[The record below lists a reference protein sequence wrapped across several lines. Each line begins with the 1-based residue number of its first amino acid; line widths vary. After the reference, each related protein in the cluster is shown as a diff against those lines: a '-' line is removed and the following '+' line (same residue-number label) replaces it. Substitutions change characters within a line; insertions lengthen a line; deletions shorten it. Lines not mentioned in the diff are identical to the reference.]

1 MPAESQERGLILAST
16 SPYRR
21 QLLERLGVPFRVVAP
36 GTDEAPLP
44 GEDPETLV
52 ARLAR
57 QKALAVAQHN
67 RGAIVIGSDQVAVH
81 RGQVVGKPGTT
92 GRAVRQLA
100 AFSGERVTFL
110 SAIAVHRLE
119 DGFCFE
125 ATVGTEVHFRDLTED
140 EIHRYVERD
149 NPVDCAGGFRSEA
162 TGSALLRTL
171 HSSDPTAIVGLP
183 LIAVAEGLRRAGVQV
198 P

>member
-1 MPAESQERGLILAST
+1 MPAKSQEQGLILAST

-21 QLLERLGVPFRVVAP
+21 QLLERLGIPFRVVAP

-44 GEDPETLV
+44 GEEPEALV
-52 ARLAR
+52 ARLAQ

-67 RGAIVIGSDQVAVH
+67 RQAIVIGADQVAVH
-81 RGQVVGKPGTT
+81 RGRVLGKPGTAD
-92 GRAVRQLA
+92 RAAEQLA

-110 SAIAVHRLE
+110 SAIALHRLE

-125 ATVGTEVHFRDLTED
+125 ATIGTEVHFRDLTDD
-140 EIHRYVERD
+140 EIHRYVKRD

-171 HSSDPTAIVGLP
+171 TSSDPTAIIGLP
-183 LIAVAEGLRRAGVQV
+183 LIAVAEGLRRAGLQV